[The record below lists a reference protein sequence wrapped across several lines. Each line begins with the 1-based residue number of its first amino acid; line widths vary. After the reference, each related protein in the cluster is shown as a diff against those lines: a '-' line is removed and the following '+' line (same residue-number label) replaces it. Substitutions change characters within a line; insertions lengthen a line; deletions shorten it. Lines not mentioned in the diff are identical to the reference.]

1 VESRKR
7 IVIARVAR
15 MLVRVGVVVIDV
27 SEHRLPAAPLFESIG
42 VPSLRRRELGLSSP
56 LRVLIRNARPEVTC
70 LPRTKGQVGGHDRAT
85 VWFTLEG

>member
-15 MLVRVGVVVIDV
+15 MLVRVGVVVIGV
-27 SEHRLPAAPLFESIG
+27 SEHRLPAAPFFESIG

-56 LRVLIRNARPEVTC
+56 LRFLIRNVRPEVTC
-70 LPRTKGQVGGHDRAT
+70 LPPKQKVESADTTEPRFG
-85 VWFTLEG
+85 LP